1 MATDGDG
8 RRALSELDP
17 ASAFDAT
24 AWTAMF
30 LGLFS
35 VFAAIGALRQRGA
48 WQRLVAEV
56 ERSPA
61 LQMISG
67 VAEMAAG
74 AAIYLANPWLPG
86 DILACLMKFIGGL
99 MLLEALVVAG
109 FSDIY
114 FHFWLK
120 NLAFMY
126 RAWAIVT
133 LLIGA
138 VLTVAGSLHFS

>member
-1 MATDGDG
+1 MP
-8 RRALSELDP
+8 EI
-17 ASAFDAT
+17 DAT
-24 AWTAMF
+24 GWTALL

-35 VFAAIGALRQRGA
+35 ISAAIGALRQRGA
-48 WQRLVAEV
+48 WQRLVGEV

-74 AAIYLANPWLPG
+74 AAIYLVNPWVST
-86 DILACLMKFIGGL
+86 DILACIMKAIGGL
-99 MLLEALVVAG
+99 MVAEALVVVG

-120 NLAFMY
+120 NLAFMH
-126 RAWAIVT
+126 RGWAVVT

-138 VLTVAGSLHFS
+138 ALTVAGSLHFS